1 MTVLEFL
8 EANIYEYVS
17 GESIAQALD
26 MTRANVWKEI
36 TKLRDLGIVIEA
48 KTRKGYRIEAYGD
61 YISAGF
67 LKDSIPDIQRVEV
80 FDSCTSTND
89 LAKEGLSDLYVSQHQ
104 SNGRGRRGRS
114 FISPQNKGLYFSLNL
129 YPKIEM
135 SDIPLLTLCA
145 AVAVR
150 QVLQHH
156 TKKPVGIKWLNDL
169 MIDNK
174 KICGILVEGDLEL
187 QTQTFNKV
195 TVGIGINLYESDEH
209 DYASLDQYSSMT
221 LNKHLIIAETLKYF
235 YYFYDDLELR
245 KDELIKVYQDHSI
258 VIGKKVRIDDIE
270 YLACSIT
277 DQGHLEVEDEH
288 GVRHTMNSGEV
299 SIVL

>member
-1 MTVLEFL
+1 MTVLDFL
-8 EANIYEYVS
+8 EKNIYEYVS
-17 GESIAQALD
+17 GETIAQALD
-26 MTRANVWKEI
+26 MSRANVWKEI
-36 TKLRDLGIVIEA
+36 TKLRDQGIVIEA
-48 KTRKGYRIEAYGD
+48 KTRKGYRIESYGD

-67 LKDSIPDIQRVEV
+67 LEDSIPDIQKVEV

-89 LAKEGLSDLYVSQHQ
+89 LAKEGTSDLYVSQHQ
-104 SNGRGRRGRS
+104 SKGRGRRGRS
-114 FISPQNKGLYFSLNL
+114 FISPKNKGLYLSLNL

-156 TKKPVGIKWLNDL
+156 TKEEVGIKWLNDL
-169 MIDNK
+169 MIDGK

-195 TVGIGINLYESDEH
+195 TVGIGINLHKSDEH
-209 DYASLDQYSSMT
+209 DYASLDQYSTMT
-221 LNKHLIIAETLKYF
+221 INKHLIIAETLKYF
-235 YYFYDDLELR
+235 FYFYDDLEER
-245 KDELIKVYQDHSI
+245 RGELIKVYQDHSI
-258 VIGKKVRIDDIE
+258 VIGKKVSIDNVQ

-277 DQGHLEVEDEH
+277 VQGHLEVEDED